1 MNVRAEAPLSM
12 LRELRVKR
20 FAVIEE
26 VTAPFAPGLNV
37 LTGETGAGK
46 SILIDA
52 LLLLLGA
59 RAHPDL
65 IRSDSDSATVE
76 AVFDLDAGGEIP
88 GILDELGHS
97 AEDGQLIIRRELSRS
112 GRSRAFVN
120 DTPATVGLLER
131 LGDHLV
137 EIHGQHEHQLL
148 MEPARQLDLLDRFAG
163 AEAARGEMATLVG
176 QWEAA
181 RQELERLRSAERDRA
196 QKEDLYRFQLS
207 EIDGAR
213 LKAGEEE
220 DLRLDRQRLQHAER
234 LTQGLA
240 EVTRLLYDDTES
252 AMARAARAARLLGE
266 LAKFDPALAA
276 AGEPLESA
284 HAHLEDAAGQV
295 RHLRDR
301 LVFEP
306 GRLEEIDGR
315 LDALTKLKRK
325 YGESVEAI
333 LQYRDQVAAE
343 LERLDRHDELVALQ
357 EAALAS
363 VALRAGTAALA
374 LSATREKAAGRLD
387 GLVQRE
393 LRALGMEK
401 AQFRVVLTRET
412 AVPGGLSAGSGNS
425 RVTPRG
431 LEAAQFLLSTN
442 PGEELK
448 PLSRVVSGGELSRT
462 MLGIKVILAAADR
475 VPTLVFDEVDAGI
488 GGRIADVVGQKLR
501 QTARSR
507 QVLCVTHLPQIA
519 AYADQH
525 VLVTKAVTGKRTLTT
540 VEPLSADAR
549 VAELARMLGGERITE
564 TTLKHARELYRGARA
579 SG

>member
-1 MNVRAEAPLSM
+1 M

-26 VTAPFAPGLNV
+26 ATVPFARGLNV

-52 LLLLLGA
+52 ILLLLGA

-76 AVFDLDAGGEIP
+76 AVFDVDLRGEIP
-88 GILDELGHS
+88 GILDEVGHS
-97 AEDGQLIIRRELSRS
+97 AEDGQLIVRRELARS

-137 EIHGQHEHQLL
+137 EIHGQHEHQRL
-148 MEPARQLDLLDRFAG
+148 MEPPRQLDLLDRFAG
-163 AEAARGEMATLVG
+163 AEAAREEVGALVTR
-176 QWEAA
+176 WETA
-181 RQELERLRSAERDRA
+181 RQELERLRSAQRDRA
-196 QKEDLYRFQLS
+196 QKEDLFRFQLS

-220 DLRLDRQRLQHAER
+220 DLRLERQRLQHAER
-234 LTQGLA
+234 LNQGLG

-252 AMARAARAARLLGE
+252 AVARVARASRMLGE

-276 AGEPLESA
+276 ACEPLESA
-284 HAHLEDAAGQV
+284 HAHLEDAVGQV
-295 RHLRDR
+295 RRLQDR
-301 LVFEP
+301 LVFDP
-306 GRLEEIDGR
+306 GRLEEIDAR

-333 LQYRDQVAAE
+333 LRYREQVASE
-343 LERLDRHDELVALQ
+343 LERLDRHDELVADQ

-363 VALRAGTAALA
+363 LATQAGRAALA
-374 LSATREKAAGRLD
+374 LSAAREKATGRLE
-387 GLVQRE
+387 GLIQRE

-401 AQFRVVLTRET
+401 AQFRALLSREE
-412 AVPGGLSAGSGNS
+412 AVAGGLGVGPKNFRITTRGS
-425 RVTPRG
+425 
-431 LEAAQFLLSTN
+431 EAAQFLLSTN

-448 PLSRVVSGGELSRT
+448 PLSRVISGGELSRT

-488 GGRIADVVGQKLR
+488 GGRIAEVVGQKLR
-501 QTARSR
+501 LTARAR
-507 QVLCVTHLPQIA
+507 QVLCVTHLAQIA

-525 VLVTKAVTGKRTLTT
+525 VLVTKTVSGRRTLTT
-540 VEPLSADAR
+540 VAALDQAAR
-549 VAELARMLGGERITE
+549 VTELARMLGGERITE
-564 TTLKHARELYRGARA
+564 TTLKHARELHRGAQA
-579 SG
+579 SC

>member
-1 MNVRAEAPLSM
+1 M

-26 VTAPFAPGLNV
+26 VTVPFAPGFNV

-76 AVFDLDAGGEIP
+76 AVFDLDPRGEVSRM
-88 GILDELGHS
+88 LNELGHS
-97 AEDGQLIIRRELSRS
+97 PENGQLIIRRELSRS

-120 DTPATVGLLER
+120 DALATVGLLER
-131 LGDHLV
+131 VGDHLV

-148 MEPARQLDLLDRFAG
+148 MEPARQLELLDRFAG
-163 AEAARGEMATLVG
+163 AEAAGEEVRVLVER
-176 QWEAA
+176 WEKV
-181 RQELERLRSAERDRA
+181 REELERLRSAERDRA

-207 EIDGAR
+207 EIDGTR

-220 DLRLDRQRLQHAER
+220 DLGLERQRLQHAER
-234 LTQGLA
+234 LSQGLV
-240 EVTRLLYDDTES
+240 EVARLLYDDAES
-252 AMARAARAARLLGE
+252 AVARVARASRLLGDLSRIDPE
-266 LAKFDPALAA
+266 LAAPR
-276 AGEPLESA
+276 EPLESA
-284 HAHLEDAAGQV
+284 QAYLEDALAQA
-295 RHLRDR
+295 RRLRDR
-301 LVFEP
+301 LVFDP
-306 GRLEEIDGR
+306 GRLEEIDAR

-325 YGESVEAI
+325 YGESVAAI
-333 LQYRDQVAAE
+333 LAYREQIAAE
-343 LERLDRHDELVALQ
+343 LDRLGRHDELVADQ
-357 EAALAS
+357 EGTLESLAAE
-363 VALRAGTAALA
+363 AGKAALA
-374 LSATREKAAGRLD
+374 LSALRQKAATRLE
-387 GLVQRE
+387 GLIQRE

-401 AQFRVVLTRET
+401 AEFRIVLSRES
-412 AVPGGLSAGSGNS
+412 AVPGGLSAGPQNF
-425 RVTPRG
+425 RVTTRG
-431 LEAAQFLLSTN
+431 LDAAQFLLSTN
-442 PGEELK
+442 PGEDLK
-448 PLSRVVSGGELSRT
+448 PLSRVISGGELSRT

-501 QTARSR
+501 QTARTR
-507 QVLCVTHLPQIA
+507 QVLCVTHLAQIA

-525 VLVTKAVTGKRTLTT
+525 LLVTKGVSGKRTRTAVTAL
-540 VEPLSADAR
+540 ADDAR

-564 TTLKHARELYRGARA
+564 TTLRHARELHRAART

>member
-1 MNVRAEAPLSM
+1 M
-12 LRELRVKR
+12 LRELRVMR

-26 VTAPFAPGLNV
+26 VTVPFAPGLNV

-59 RAHPDL
+59 RAHPDV

-76 AVFDLDAGGEIP
+76 AVFDVDPGGEISSVL
-88 GILDELGHS
+88 GEAGHS
-97 AEDGQLIIRRELSRS
+97 AEDGQLIVRRELSRG

-131 LGDHLV
+131 LGDRLV

-148 MEPARQLDLLDRFAG
+148 MEPARPLELLDRFAG
-163 AEAARGEMATLVG
+163 AEAGRDDVAALVG
-176 QWEAA
+176 RWEAA
-181 RQELERLRSAERDRA
+181 RQELERLRTAERDRA

-213 LKAGEEE
+213 LTAGEEE
-220 DLRLDRQRLQHAER
+220 DLRLERQRLQHAER

-252 AMARAARAARLLGE
+252 AMARVARASRMLGE
-266 LAKFDPALAA
+266 LAKLDPALAA

-284 HAHLEDAAGQV
+284 QAHLEEAVEQA
-295 RHLRDR
+295 RRLRDR

-306 GRLEEIDGR
+306 GRLEEIDAR

-333 LQYRDQVAAE
+333 LRYREQVAAD
-343 LERLDRHDELVALQ
+343 LERLDRHDELVAEQ
-357 EAALAS
+357 EAAFASLATE
-363 VALRAGTAALA
+363 AGRAALV
-374 LSATREKAAGRLD
+374 LSAAREKAAGRLE
-387 GLVQRE
+387 GLIQRE

-401 AQFRVVLTRET
+401 AQFRVVLTREP
-412 AVPGGLSAGSGNS
+412 AVPGGLSAGPDNS

-448 PLSRVVSGGELSRT
+448 PLSRVISGGELSRT

-488 GGRIADVVGQKLR
+488 GGRIAEVVGQKLR

-507 QVLCVTHLPQIA
+507 QVLCVTHLAQIA

-525 VLVTKAVTGKRTLTT
+525 VLVTKTVTGKRTRTT

-549 VAELARMLGGERITE
+549 VGELARMLGGERLTE
-564 TTLKHARELYRGARA
+564 TALKHARELYRGARA